1 MEHKAG
7 ISGSEILTALRRAQ
21 ITHIAALP
29 DITTSDG
36 LLWPI
41 SKSADFTLIRLC
53 EEDEGISICAGLAYA
68 GRRSVVMMQQTGLLD
83 SLNAVQAIAIAF
95 EQPVCL
101 LVGLLGREPGV
112 RPRDSEKHVV
122 RIIEPI
128 LEAMGIE
135 HFLIDTGSDVT
146 RLSAAIDTAYAK
158 SKPMVALIG
167 GSVQP

>member
-1 MEHKAG
+1 MPC
-7 ISGSEILTALRRAQ
+7 RR
-21 ITHIAALP
+21 LP
-29 DITTSDG
+29 SPSSSRFVY
-36 LLWPI
+36 W
-41 SKSADFTLIRLC
+41 
-53 EEDEGISICAGLAYA
+53 
-68 GRRSVVMMQQTGLLD
+68 
-83 SLNAVQAIAIAF
+83 
-95 EQPVCL
+95 
-101 LVGLLGREPGV
+101 LVYWGGNLECGP
-112 RPRDSEKHVV
+112 VV